1 MIYSIEKKNK
11 PVEAIPSDDE
21 LGLLDK
27 GFKTTTLKMLKDL
40 KTWVKSRQ

>member
-1 MIYSIEKKNK
+1 M
-11 PVEAIPSDDE
+11 EAIPE
-21 LGLLDK
+21 KAMLGLLDK